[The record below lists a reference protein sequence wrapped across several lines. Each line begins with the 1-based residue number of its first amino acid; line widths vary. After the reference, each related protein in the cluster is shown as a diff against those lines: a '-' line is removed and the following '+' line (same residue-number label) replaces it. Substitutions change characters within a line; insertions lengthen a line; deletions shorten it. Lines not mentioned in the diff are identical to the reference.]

1 MPKRAS
7 KKTAKQKPLFDR
19 VAKKP
24 KRASKRTAAKGK
36 ETPKLTPREKLR
48 ATIKEYRRQL
58 AIGAACY
65 GKADELFAEIR
76 KKVKPGTRIPMSEGL
91 WAVIVDL
98 FENDAKIWKPVAMKR
113 FELQIQ
119 DASGRAVRMRD
130 RKKKA
135 ARK

>member
-1 MPKRAS
+1 MAKRAS
-7 KKTAKQKPLFDR
+7 KKAAKQKPLFGR

-24 KRASKRTAAKGK
+24 RAASKKKGGK
-36 ETPKLTPREKLR
+36 PPKQTPREKLR

-76 KKVKPGTRIPMSEGL
+76 KKLKPGTRIPLPGASEPL

-98 FENDAKIWKPVAMKR
+98 FQNDDKIFKPVAMKR

-130 RKKKA
+130 RRKKA

>member
-1 MPKRAS
+1 
-7 KKTAKQKPLFDR
+7 
-19 VAKKP
+19 
-24 KRASKRTAAKGK
+24 
-36 ETPKLTPREKLR
+36 
-48 ATIKEYRRQL
+48 
-58 AIGAACY
+58 
-65 GKADELFAEIR
+65 
-76 KKVKPGTRIPMSEGL
+76 
-91 WAVIVDL
+91 VIVDL